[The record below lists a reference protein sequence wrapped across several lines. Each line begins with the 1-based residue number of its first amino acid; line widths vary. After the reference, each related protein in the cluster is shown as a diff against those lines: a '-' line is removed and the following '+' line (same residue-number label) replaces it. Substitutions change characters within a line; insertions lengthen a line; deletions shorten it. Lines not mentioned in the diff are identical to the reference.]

1 MSQRPKALFFGTPDF
16 AVPILHATA
25 HIADIVAV
33 VTQPDQPKGRG
44 HRVAHSAVFSAAEA
58 LHIPVMTPE
67 KLDGPTINS
76 LKALSPDVAV
86 LAAYGV
92 ILPKE
97 LLAIPPKGFVNVHPS
112 LLPQHRGASPVAG
125 AILNNETTTG
135 VTLIVLDEKMD
146 HGPVIAQE
154 SIVIEPHEHRPSLER
169 RCADLGA
176 TLLKKSLLPYL
187 DGSIVPR
194 EQEHH
199 KASYTR
205 MLKRENAAINWTDDA
220 ARIERDIRAYDPWPG
235 TVTTW
240 EGTTFKVLDGR
251 AERYRASPRGT
262 VGEVIL
268 VDGKPA
274 VVCGVDMLVL
284 TTVQPASGKPM
295 DALAFACG
303 HRSFVGST
311 FVS

>member
-1 MSQRPKALFFGTPDF
+1 MSTRPKALFFGTPDF

-25 HIADIVAV
+25 RIADIVAV

-44 HRVAHSAVFSAAEA
+44 HRVAHSAVFTVAES

-67 KLDGPTINS
+67 KLDGPTIDS

-86 LAAYGV
+86 LAAYGL
-92 ILPKE
+92 ILPKQ
-97 LLAIPPKGFVNVHPS
+97 LLDVPAKGFVNVHPS
-112 LLPQHRGASPVAG
+112 LLPKHRGASPIAG
-125 AILNNETTTG
+125 AILDNETSTG

-146 HGPVIAQE
+146 HGPILAQE
-154 SIVIEPHEHRPSLER
+154 PITIEPHEHRPSLER
-169 RCADLGA
+169 RCAELGA
-176 TLLKKSLLPYL
+176 KLIGSTLLPYL
-187 DGSIVPR
+187 DGLIVPR
-194 EQEHH
+194 PQEHH

-205 MLKRENAAINWTDDA
+205 LLKRENANINWTDDA

-240 EGTTFKVLDGR
+240 ERTTLKILDGR
-251 AERYRASPRGT
+251 AERYRASPRGK
-262 VGEVIL
+262 VGAVIL

-284 TTVQPASGKPM
+284 TTVQPANGKPM
-295 DALAFACG
+295 DAAAFANG
-303 HRSFVGST
+303 HRTFVGST
-311 FVS
+311 ITS